1 MAQEIIGDAKFNALE
16 VTCGTYFNLIR
27 LRGVADGIEPTD
39 AATYGQLSTIA
50 ATTDNLSSMFSTLA
64 YYVAVDACLTVTN
77 KQQISTLNYEVFST
91 LLPQL
96 STLEYYVA
104 VDACLTVQNKQQIS
118 TLNYEV
124 FSTLLPQ
131 LSTLEYYVAVDAC
144 LTVQNK
150 LAISTN
156 VQNPRQVQFSTFDT
170 ATYNAA
176 NIVGTV
182 TSTLGWLNTF
192 TNSSGVAANV
202 NLGLES
208 LGIWPQA
215 RTDAIRFS
223 HVGALGDVSIY
234 AESSANPGTL
244 LGTLAPGDT
253 KTFVYSKVTVAA
265 TDRSNANNYY
275 TLKGF

>member
-104 VDACLTVQNKQQIS
+104 VDACLTVQNKQ
-118 TLNYEV
+118 
-124 FSTLLPQ
+124 
-131 LSTLEYYVAVDAC
+131 
-144 LTVQNK
+144 
-150 LAISTN
+150 AISTN

-170 ATYNAA
+170 ATYNAGH
-176 NIVGTV
+176 IVSSV

-192 TNSSGVAANV
+192 TNSGGIAANV

-253 KTFVYSKVTVAA
+253 KTFVYSKATVAA